1 MAPLLEAVR
10 TQDSQKAIEWS
21 QSDQWAT
28 VEQVIAASSGAGA
41 STSSRSMPQSLGG
54 LAASLLDGPR
64 SSPHPQTSWT
74 CSRCTYLNSPD
85 TFSCEMCTLPR

>member
-28 VEQVIAASSGAGA
+28 VEQVIAASSGS
-41 STSSRSMPQSLGG
+41 STSRSVPPSLGG
-54 LAASLLDGPR
+54 LAASLLGGG
-64 SSPHPQTSWT
+64 SHASPHHQSSWT
-74 CSRCTYLNSPD
+74 CSRCTYMNSHD